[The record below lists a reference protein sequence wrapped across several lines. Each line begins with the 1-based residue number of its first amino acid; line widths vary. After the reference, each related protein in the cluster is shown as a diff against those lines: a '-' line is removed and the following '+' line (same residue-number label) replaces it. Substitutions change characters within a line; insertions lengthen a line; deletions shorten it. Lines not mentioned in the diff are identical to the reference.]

1 MNTGDDN
8 DEYINH
14 PNPAS
19 QYNTRKERRIVRQRT
34 SLRRRPFLIF
44 DKTQPKGYKNVKKK
58 AAIKVPP
65 PSQYRPGDG
74 FSGREAKPIGV
85 NLLTR
90 NGKQF
95 VAGPPIGVLDLTQSA
110 PHVKQKRSFQGG
122 IRDDNSFAPVPET
135 KKSRHSKSKPAEDEI
150 RAPSHQ
156 APPAARR
163 AQMNNVVLREISGNT
178 RARLVPHKMD
188 GLSVKTSHSGTDAQT
203 RGILPR
209 KYPSQDTFANN
220 THAGPHGTDTVDKN
234 GCIRE
239 TSSQH
244 AVSTAENRDTPEE
257 GHDSW
262 PTRISDTPP
271 PQLRAKSVPPESP
284 GRKYSSQPS
293 ERVFR
298 RFNTQ

>member
-1 MNTGDDN
+1 MNTVDDN
-8 DEYINH
+8 DEYINT
-14 PNPAS
+14 PNAAS
-19 QYNTRKERRIVRQRT
+19 QYDARKERRMVRQGT

-44 DKTQPKGYKNVKKK
+44 DKIQPKGYKIVKK

-90 NGKQF
+90 NRKQF

-110 PHVKQKRSFQGG
+110 PHVNQKRSFQGRD
-122 IRDDNSFAPVPET
+122 RDDNSFAPVPKT
-135 KKSRHSKSKPAEDEI
+135 KKSRHSKSKPTDEDI
-150 RAPSHQ
+150 RPPSHP

-163 AQMNNVVLREISGNT
+163 TQMNNVVLREISGNT
-178 RARLVPHKMD
+178 RAKFVPHKMD
-188 GLSVKTSHSGTDAQT
+188 ELRVKKSHSGTDAQT
-203 RGILPR
+203 KGILPR
-209 KYPSQDTFANN
+209 KNLSQDTFVNN
-220 THAGPHGTDTVDKN
+220 THAGPHGTDTVDKS

-239 TSSQH
+239 TSTQH
-244 AVSTAENRDTPEE
+244 ALSTAEHRDTPEE

-262 PTRISDTPP
+262 PTHISDTPP
-271 PQLRAKSVPPESP
+271 RQLRAKSVPLESP
-284 GRKYSSQPS
+284 GRQYPSQPS

-298 RFNTQ
+298 RFSTQ